1 MDISTFRIQR
11 LFPTAFALLILTTP
25 IHAATIYDA
34 VADFSS
40 TTNPNGVWAYGR
52 NSGTGGAFSAFSDTC
67 CLAGDIFRWWNNLS
81 NPFPNNFPFVGKTVS
96 APVSNSTG
104 LLVPADVLYMA
115 PGPDFDAIVQFTAA
129 NAGLH
134 SFSGS
139 FLGLQQ
145 PFDNGLGTL
154 RPGATVLVSAQLNGS
169 SSLLGPTALQGP
181 TGSTSATGNGDVPI
195 NFATNLLAGD
205 TVLFRVNF
213 GPDFGRADFNIQGD
227 SVGLRLTVNAP
238 DAPTPGGEIPEPSS
252 VILALAGLTS
262 LGIFRRQPQS

>member
-1 MDISTFRIQR
+1 MDTSTFRIQR
-11 LFPTAFALLILTTP
+11 LFPTAFALVILSTP
-25 IHAATIYDA
+25 IPAATIYDA

-52 NSGTGGAFSAFSDTC
+52 NSGTGGAFSAFSS
-67 CLAGDIFRWWNNLS
+67 GFSGGGIFRWWHS
-81 NPFPNNFPFVGKTVS
+81 NDSFPNNFPFVGKTTSGAVQVL
-96 APVSNSTG
+96 PT

-115 PGPDFDAIVQFTAA
+115 PGPNFDAIVQFTAV
-129 NAGLH
+129 NTGLH

-213 GPDFGRADFNIQGD
+213 GPDFGRGDFNIQGD

-262 LGIFRRQPQS
+262 LVIFRRQSQS